1 MLSETSMRSPQV
13 PGRGGTWMLRF
24 HWLGHVEEE
33 SAEGEPEIQ
42 H

>member
-33 SAEGEPEIQ
+33 SAGGEPEIQ